1 MNPIPTRAYL
11 VTSRRGESV
20 YLDSERAQQVAQ
32 DQRGEAESLVAMS
45 DVAHLVAAME
55 PEAKT
60 DALQIAA
67 LRAELDATKKLLS
80 DAQIRLA
87 ALEGQSFN

>member
-45 DVAHLVAAME
+45 DITHMVAAME
-55 PEAKT
+55 LEAEMDT
-60 DALQIAA
+60 LYIAT
-67 LRAELDATKKLLS
+67 LRAELDATKKSLS
-80 DAQIRLA
+80 DARIRLT
-87 ALEGQSFN
+87 ALGEKSF